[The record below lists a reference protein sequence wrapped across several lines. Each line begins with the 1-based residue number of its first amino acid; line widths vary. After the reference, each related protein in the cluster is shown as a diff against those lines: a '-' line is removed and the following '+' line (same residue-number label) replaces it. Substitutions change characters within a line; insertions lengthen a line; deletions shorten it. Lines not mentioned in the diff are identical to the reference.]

1 MRSGANRLTD
11 ESCSK
16 LINWSGFEPQNAL
29 WRSAR
34 MRIGVPKEIKTLE
47 FRVGATPGLVQRL
60 VREGHEVFVEA
71 GAAAGIGL
79 ADSAYAQLGA
89 AILPDAE
96 AVFEAADLIVKV
108 KEPQP
113 AEIARLQPR
122 HILFTYLHLA
132 ADPHQARGLMAS
144 GCTAIAYETVTDRF
158 GRLPLLAPMSQVAG
172 RMAVDAGAYHLLRPH
187 GGRGV
192 LLGGAPGVPA
202 AKVVI
207 LGGGVSGKH
216 AAEMAIG
223 HRADVTLFDIS
234 AQRLETL
241 DDQFGGQLK
250 TAFSTHD
257 AVAELLPTADLV
269 IGCVLIPGAAAPKLV
284 SRADVERMREGSVLV
299 DVAIDQG
306 GCFETSRP
314 TTHAEPTFAVDGVI
328 HYCVA
333 NMPGAVPR
341 TSTLALTNA
350 TLPYVSTLAAKGVDQ
365 ALAEDTG
372 FAEGLNV
379 MAGRI
384 RHPAV
389 ARSLGIAA

>member
-1 MRSGANRLTD
+1 
-11 ESCSK
+11 
-16 LINWSGFEPQNAL
+16 
-29 WRSAR
+29 

-47 FRVGATPGLVQRL
+47 FRVGATPGVAQRL
-60 VREGHEVFVEA
+60 VHEGHEVLVEA
-71 GAAAGIGL
+71 GAAAGIGV
-79 ADSAYAQLGA
+79 ADQAYADVGA
-89 AILPDAE
+89 TILPSAD

-113 AEIARLQPR
+113 IEIARLTPR
-122 HILFTYLHLA
+122 HVLFTYLHLA
-132 ADPHQARGLMAS
+132 ADPEQARGLMAS
-144 GCTAIAYETVTDRF
+144 GCTAIAYETVTDRW

-234 AQRLETL
+234 AQRLEQL
-241 DDQFGGQLK
+241 DDQFGGRLK

-257 AVAELLPTADLV
+257 AVTELLPTADLV

-284 SRADVERMREGSVLV
+284 TRADVERMRPGTVLV

-306 GCFETSRP
+306 GCFETSHP
-314 TTHAEPTFAVDGVI
+314 TTHADPTFVVDGVV

-333 NMPGAVPR
+333 NMPGAAPL
-341 TSTLALTNA
+341 TSTYALSAA
-350 TLPYVSTLAAKGVDQ
+350 TAPYISALAANGVDR
-365 ALAEDTG
+365 ALADDPG
-372 FAEGLNV
+372 FAEGLNI
-379 MAGRI
+379 MAGKI

-389 ARSLGIAA
+389 ASSLGLAA

>member
-1 MRSGANRLTD
+1 
-11 ESCSK
+11 
-16 LINWSGFEPQNAL
+16 
-29 WRSAR
+29 

-47 FRVGATPGLVQRL
+47 FRVGATPGVVQRL
-60 VREGHEVFVEA
+60 VREGHEVFVET

-79 ADSAYAQLGA
+79 ADASYAEVGA
-89 AILPDAE
+89 RVLADADQ
-96 AVFEAADLIVKV
+96 VFQAAELIVKV
-108 KEPQP
+108 KEPQA
-113 AEIARLQPR
+113 AEIARLRPG
-122 HILFTYLHLA
+122 HLLFTYLHLA
-132 ADPHQARGLMAS
+132 ADPAQARALMAS
-144 GCTAIAYETVTDRF
+144 GCTAIAYETVTDRR

-234 AQRLETL
+234 AARLEAL
-241 DDQFGGQLK
+241 DDQFGGRLK

-284 SRADVERMREGSVLV
+284 TRADLARMRAGAVLV

-314 TTHAEPTFAVDGVI
+314 TTHAEPTFVVDGVV

-333 NMPGAVPR
+333 NMPGAAPL
-341 TSTLALTNA
+341 TSTYALAAA
-350 TLPYVSTLAAKGVDQ
+350 TAPYISALAAKGARR
-365 ALAEDTG
+365 ALADDPG
-372 FAEGLNV
+372 LAEGLNV
-379 MAGRI
+379 MAGKLT
-384 RHPAV
+384 HPAV
-389 ARSLGIAA
+389 AASLGLG